1 MSFQSINRTIG
12 YSLLIVGMLLI
23 VIPLF
28 QVYNIFINKAG
39 APEIIKTQQSR
50 LNENVGALDMQK
62 QVENALIKI
71 IPIDPVIKTIN
82 LIIWFILLAIF
93 MFGGK
98 QIASIGIML
107 LKIPS

>member
-62 QVENALIKI
+62 QVENALIK
-71 IPIDPVIKTIN
+71 
-82 LIIWFILLAIF
+82 